1 MPTHT
6 DNRHY
11 GSFIEDLTI
20 QGDVNNVEGVNQ
32 AALLAFIPVDHDV
45 SDQADGVEK
54 EFTLDPAIATGT
66 ENWVSVYVNG
76 QLMARGPDSNTDKD
90 YYIAQTR
97 NKIVLTDTFG
107 SAPDAG
113 SVIIVRYV
121 EANGL

>member
-32 AALLAFIPVDHDV
+32 DALLAFIPVDHDL
-45 SDQADGVEK
+45 SDQTNGVQK
-54 EFTLDPAIATGT
+54 EFTLEKPIAVGT
-66 ENWVSVYVNG
+66 ENWVSVYVDG
-76 QLMARGPDSNTDKD
+76 QLMARGSDSNTNKD
-90 YYIAQTR
+90 YYIASTR
-97 NKIVLTDTFG
+97 TRIVLTDEFG
-107 SAPDAG
+107 PAPDAG

-121 EANGL
+121 EDSGL

>member
-45 SDQADGVEK
+45 SDQADGVQK
-54 EFTLDPAIATGT
+54 EFTLDPVIAIGT
-66 ENWVSVYVNG
+66 ENWVSVYING

-90 YYIAQTR
+90 YYIASTR
-97 NKIVLTDTFG
+97 NRIVLTDEFG
-107 SAPDAG
+107 PAPQVEAT
-113 SVIIVRYV
+113 IIVRYV
-121 EANGL
+121 EASGL